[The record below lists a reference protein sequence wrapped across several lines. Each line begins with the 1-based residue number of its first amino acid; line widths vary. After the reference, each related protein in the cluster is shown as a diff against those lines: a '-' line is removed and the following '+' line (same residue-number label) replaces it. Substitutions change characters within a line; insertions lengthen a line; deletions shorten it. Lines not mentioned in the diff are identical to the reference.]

1 MPWVSLGDGSGSGNA
16 RQPSE
21 AAEPAGLP
29 PMSTGSAAA
38 SPPARDSISPC
49 RSDHFGKCRA
59 HSVKSCS
66 ELCSPASTVRA
77 LPTKPRSQG
86 LCRLS
91 LPGTGPLTVSPYGPF
106 SGNHPSHSRSDI
118 FGCVDGPSA
127 DLLSLSPQALLVLS
141 QELWPLPWSGTSAL
155 CSPGAHICPAGQ
167 VWARRVTGMVACV
180 LSDGESDGSR
190 TGCWKEHPSPARG
203 KQSLGPRQV
212 RLRSGPSAPS
222 VWFALRLLL
231 CLRLPSRPCPLV
243 VLLIRNGS

>member
-1 MPWVSLGDGSGSGNA
+1 MPCTLGEELFRALLTCQHRAGSSHQA
-16 RQPSE
+16 TQPGLV
-21 AAEPAGLP
+21 PALP
-29 PMSTGSAAA
+29 PG
-38 SPPARDSISPC
+38 
-49 RSDHFGKCRA
+49 HRA
-59 HSVKSCS
+59 TDCIPIWALQRKS
-66 ELCSPASTVRA
+66 
-77 LPTKPRSQG
+77 
-86 LCRLS
+86 S
-91 LPGTGPLTVSPYGPF
+91 LPLQE
-106 SGNHPSHSRSDI
+106 DI

-167 VWARRVTGMVACV
+167 VWARRVTGMVARV

-212 RLRSGPSAPS
+212 RLRSGPSTPS
-222 VWFALRLLL
+222 LWFALSLLL